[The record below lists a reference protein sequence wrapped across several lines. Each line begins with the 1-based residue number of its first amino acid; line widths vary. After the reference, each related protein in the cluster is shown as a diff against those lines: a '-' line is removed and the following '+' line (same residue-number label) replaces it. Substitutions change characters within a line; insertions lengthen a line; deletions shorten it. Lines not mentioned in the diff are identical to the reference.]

1 MTFAYVLFRGMYPF
15 NKQKYLMYYLLI
27 AITMMNQ
34 GRRDHT
40 KLVSNV
46 FVTYT
51 RGSLGVDLFL
61 KYQSDYWHITMLF
74 LGSFHQV
81 NLWCLYFFLCRK
93 WRLELFKYEIYGQF
107 WVRQV
112 LSNIVVT
119 NFGQCDFS
127 LQLVDYPVHYRAKVM
142 CGPKIKRHVSS
153 AC

>member
-74 LGSFHQV
+74 GL
-81 NLWCLYFFLCRK
+81 
-93 WRLELFKYEIYGQF
+93 
-107 WVRQV
+107 
-112 LSNIVVT
+112 
-119 NFGQCDFS
+119 FS
-127 LQLVDYPVHYRAKVM
+127 LGKLVVFILFPV
-142 CGPKIKRHVSS
+142 
-153 AC
+153 

>member
-1 MTFAYVLFRGMYPF
+1 MLGQVWAAKSIHLCPNMISVEFGCIIFTTSVPTSAVKSTMIIGYYWPFYHSYIRTGTFLLIDYGAHMTFAYVLFRGMYPF

-74 LGSFHQV
+74 GL
-81 NLWCLYFFLCRK
+81 FFTR
-93 WRLELFKYEIYGQF
+93 
-107 WVRQV
+107 
-112 LSNIVVT
+112 
-119 NFGQCDFS
+119 
-127 LQLVDYPVHYRAKVM
+127 
-142 CGPKIKRHVSS
+142 
-153 AC
+153 